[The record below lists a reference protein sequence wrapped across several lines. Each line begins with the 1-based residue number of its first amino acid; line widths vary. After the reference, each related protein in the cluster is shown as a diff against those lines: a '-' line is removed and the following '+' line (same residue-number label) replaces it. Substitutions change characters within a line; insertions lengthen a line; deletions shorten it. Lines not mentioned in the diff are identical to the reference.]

1 LLASVDT
8 YVEYVTAAKDYVSIV
23 GGRGVTTI
31 LGCALKYD
39 VHVTI
44 GVDHASSILDIV
56 LQSNI
61 DLRVE
66 LLNEQIK
73 RLS

>member
-1 LLASVDT
+1 LLASIYT
-8 YVEYVTAAKDYVSIV
+8 NVEYVTAAKDYVSIV
-23 GGRGVTTI
+23 GGRRVTAI

-44 GVDHASSILDIV
+44 GVDHAPPILDIV

-61 DLRVE
+61 DLGVE
-66 LLNEQIK
+66 LLN
-73 RLS
+73 